1 MATPDEEI
9 LQRLTRVRAEVD
21 LAATAAGR
29 DPGDVRLLLATKT
42 QPPDRII
49 TALRAGITLIG
60 ENRVQEVVAKA
71 DELADVPHELHFI
84 GHLQTNKINQLLGRI
99 SCLQTLDS
107 VELAEKLQ
115 NRLETR
121 EARLDVLI
129 QVNVS
134 GEESKSGVA
143 PVDASDLFV
152 ELARFPALTV
162 RGFMTVGLNST
173 DREEVRSGYRRLAQL
188 RDTVRQQGLAGGEH
202 AVELSMGMSGDFAD
216 AIAEGATIV
225 RLGSAVFGPRATRPT
240 NPA

>member
-1 MATPDEEI
+1 MATPNEEI
-9 LQRLTRVRAEVD
+9 LQRLMRVRSEVD
-21 LAATAAGR
+21 AAASAVGR
-29 DPGDVRLLLATKT
+29 DPAEVRLLLATKT

-60 ENRVQEVVAKA
+60 ENRVQEVVAKS

-107 VELAEKLQ
+107 VDLAEKLQ
-115 NRLETR
+115 TRLQTR
-121 EARLDVLI
+121 DAQLDVLI

-134 GEESKSGVA
+134 GEQSKSGIA
-143 PVDASDLFV
+143 PDAGPGMVV
-152 ELARFPALTV
+152 ELERFPALIV
-162 RGFMTVGLNST
+162 RGFMTVGLNSS
-173 DREEVRSGYRRLAQL
+173 DRGEVRSGYRLLAQL
-188 RDTVRQQGLAGGEH
+188 RDTVRQQGLPGGEH
-202 AVELSMGMSGDFAD
+202 AVELSMGMSNDFAD

-225 RLGSAVFGPRATRPT
+225 RLGSAVFGPRAPAPS

>member
-9 LQRLTRVRAEVD
+9 LQRLTRVRADVD
-21 LAATAAGR
+21 AAATAAGR
-29 DPGDVRLLLATKT
+29 DPGDVRMLLATKT

-49 TALRAGITLIG
+49 TAIRAGATLIG
-60 ENRVQEVVAKA
+60 ENRAQEVVAKA
-71 DELADVPHELHFI
+71 DELEEIPHELHFI

-107 VELAEKLQ
+107 VDLAQKLQ
-115 NRLETR
+115 SRLQ
-121 EARLDVLI
+121 ARDAQLDVLI

-134 GEESKSGVA
+134 GEESKSGIA
-143 PVDASDLFV
+143 PDDASDLVV

-173 DREEVRSGYRRLAQL
+173 QREEVRSGYRRLAQL
-188 RDTVRQQGLAGGEH
+188 RDAVRQQGLAGGEH

-225 RLGSAVFGPRATRPT
+225 RLGSAVFGPRATPPP

>member
-21 LAATAAGR
+21 AAASAAGR
-29 DPGDVRLLLATKT
+29 DPSEVRLLLATKT

-107 VELAEKLQ
+107 VDLAEKLQ
-115 NRLETR
+115 HRLETR
-121 EARLDVLI
+121 EAQLDVLI

-134 GEESKSGVA
+134 GEQSKSGIA
-143 PVDASDLFV
+143 PDAGPGLVV
-152 ELARFPALTV
+152 ELERFPALDSPRFHDGRAEFVGSGRGPIRLPTPRTV
-162 RGFMTVGLNST
+162 
-173 DREEVRSGYRRLAQL
+173 
-188 RDTVRQQGLAGGEH
+188 AGH
-202 AVELSMGMSGDFAD
+202 
-216 AIAEGATIV
+216 
-225 RLGSAVFGPRATRPT
+225 RAAAGITGC
-240 NPA
+240 

>member
-1 MATPDEEI
+1 MATPNEEI
-9 LQRLTRVRAEVD
+9 LQRLMRVRSEVD
-21 LAATAAGR
+21 AAASAVGR
-29 DPGDVRLLLATKT
+29 DPAEVRLLLATKT

-60 ENRVQEVVAKA
+60 ENRVQEVVAKS

-107 VELAEKLQ
+107 VDLAEKLQ
-115 NRLETR
+115 TRLQTR
-121 EARLDVLI
+121 DAQLDVLI

-134 GEESKSGVA
+134 GEESKSGIA
-143 PVDASDLFV
+143 PDDAPDLVV
-152 ELARFPALTV
+152 ELARFRALTV

-173 DREEVRSGYRRLAQL
+173 QREEVRSGYRRLAQL
-188 RDTVRQQGLAGGEH
+188 RDAVRQQGLAGGEH

-225 RLGSAVFGPRATRPT
+225 RLGSAVFGPRATPPT